1 MLSGP
6 RALHAYGGPDAHGI
20 VGESPAAWDLREQ
33 LARAAA
39 TDDYVLI
46 QGESGTGK
54 ELAAAVLHKGSKRAK
69 GPFVAHNASNFTLS
83 LLDSELYG
91 NSANYPNPGMPARQG
106 LFGSAD
112 RGTLFLDEVGE
123 CPLEVQAHLLRVL
136 DAGTGKSGPSL
147 APTFARVA

>member
-1 MLSGP
+1 
-6 RALHAYGGPDAHGI
+6 
-20 VGESPAAWDLREQ
+20 VGSAGATG
-33 LARAAA
+33 RAAA